1 MERARVRPEGK
12 LMKRNPVVRWA
23 WRLPTITCLLLA
35 GLVSTGQKTA
45 SRESLSDRKL
55 VRTVP
60 IENSELNK
68 NMEFAHPPSSLPSG
82 AQRTFLGYRDHG
94 DDLQSS
100 DRCR

>member
-1 MERARVRPEGK
+1 
-12 LMKRNPVVRWA
+12 MKPVGVRWV
-23 WRLPTITCLLLA
+23 WGVCRTITCLLLA
-35 GLVSTGQKTA
+35 GLVSTGQETA

-82 AQRTFLGYRDHG
+82 AQRTSWVDRDHG

-100 DRCR
+100 DRRR